1 MVAADHEGD
10 SVPEHGPVAP
20 VRGGLHPVPH
30 VHAAR
35 GLFLLPPA
43 ASCFSCDLYIGVPKM
58 FLYQRMRCGAS
69 PGTVLGG
76 VRSHGTLRGRE
87 LFKLHK

>member
-1 MVAADHEGD
+1 
-10 SVPEHGPVAP
+10 
-20 VRGGLHPVPH
+20 
-30 VHAAR
+30 
-35 GLFLLPPA
+35 
-43 ASCFSCDLYIGVPKM
+43 M

-87 LFKLHK
+87 LFMYIAQMIFNNLYFLFAA